1 MKSSEVRRRFLDYF
15 VRQQHTL
22 VPSSSLIPRNDP
34 TLLFTNAG
42 MVPFKNVFLG
52 SEIRPY
58 TRACTVQKC
67 MRVSG
72 KHNDLE
78 EVGLS
83 PWHHT
88 FFEMLGNFSFG
99 DYFKRDAIR
108 YTWELLT
115 KEFGFPIERLWITVY
130 LDDDES
136 ARYWE
141 EVGVDPRRILRFRE
155 KENFWSMGD
164 TGPCGYNSE
173 VHYYRGTDLHTQ
185 HAGGVN
191 SDDDDYVEVW
201 NLVFMQ
207 YNRDAQG
214 RLTPLPK
221 PAVDTGMGFE
231 RLVSVLQ
238 GVRSDYETDLFQPV
252 LERLIEVTG
261 AGREHYREHS
271 TEYHIVADHS
281 RAIAF
286 LLAEGV
292 LPGNTGREYVLRR
305 IIRRASYYGQV
316 IGITAPFLADVVQVT
331 IDTMGEVYP
340 ELRQHV
346 HTIREWTTT
355 EEQRFSRTLKVGL
368 RYLDTFMEDKEVQRT
383 KTLSG
388 YHAFKL
394 HDTYGFPLDLTQKI
408 LAGRGLEVD
417 VVKYEELR
425 REQQERSRQDRMRG
439 SINSH

>member
-1 MKSSEVRRRFLDYF
+1 MKSSEVRRQFLDYF

-52 SEIRPY
+52 SETRPY
-58 TRACTVQKC
+58 ARACSAQKC

-78 EVGLS
+78 EVGIS
-83 PWHHT
+83 PRHHT

-108 YTWELLT
+108 HAWELLT
-115 KEFGFPIERLWITVY
+115 QEFRLPIERLWITVY
-130 LDDDES
+130 QDDDET
-136 ARYWE
+136 ACYWE
-141 EVGVDPRRILRFRE
+141 EAGVDTQRILRFGE

-173 VHYYRGTDLHTQ
+173 IHYYRGTDLDRQ

-191 SDDDDYVEVW
+191 SDDDDYIEVW

-221 PAVDTGMGFE
+221 LAVDTGMGFE
-231 RLVSVLQ
+231 RLVAALQ
-238 GVRSDYETDLFQPV
+238 GVRSNYETDLFQPV
-252 LERLIEVTG
+252 LERLIEIAG
-261 AGREHYREHS
+261 ADRDHYQEHS
-271 TEYHIVADHS
+271 TEYHIIADHS

-286 LLAEGV
+286 LLADGV
-292 LPGNTGREYVLRR
+292 LPGNTGHSYVLRR
-305 IIRRASYYGQV
+305 VIRRASYYGQV
-316 IGITAPFLADVVQVT
+316 IGITVPFLADVAQVV
-331 IDTMGEVYP
+331 IDTMGEAYP
-340 ELRQHV
+340 ELCQRANV
-346 HTIREWTTT
+346 IREWTTT
-355 EEQRFSRTLKVGL
+355 EERRFSRTLKVGL
-368 RYLDTFMEDKEVQRT
+368 RYLDIFVQDDEIQRT

-408 LAGRGLEVD
+408 LAERRLEVN
-417 VVKYEELR
+417 VAEYEELR
-425 REQQERSRQDRMRG
+425 REQQERSRQDRMRRVEMT
-439 SINSH
+439 